1 MQLTFTPSGYTVDL
15 PDIVQEWSMAFGSSM
30 MDAGE
35 LQYLAGTLVAY
46 SWNTEAIVV
55 EIGAYT
61 GRTTAFM
68 AKVLQLL
75 GKRVPI
81 LSIDAFERVQPD
93 PLNPQGIYSAYLET
107 IRAYNV
113 EDVCLPLT
121 AFSHDAAP
129 VVPDK
134 IGVLVLDGG
143 HQYPVISNDLAL
155 YGVKVLP
162 GGFLFIDDYGPAYPD
177 IVRAVDEYFVPGCPF
192 TILHKS
198 YFVVAQ
204 REVKKE
210 RPRRKR
216 AKER

>member
-1 MQLTFTPSGYTVDL
+1 MQLTFTPSGYTLDL
-15 PDIVQEWSMAFGSSM
+15 PDIVQEWSASFGSSM

-35 LQYLAGTLVAY
+35 LQHLAATLVAY
-46 SWNTEAIVV
+46 PWDTEAIVV

-107 IRAYNV
+107 IRTYNV
-113 EDVCLPLT
+113 EDVCLPLA
-121 AFSHDAAP
+121 AFSQDAAP
-129 VVPDK
+129 VVPEK

-143 HQYPVISNDLAL
+143 HQYPVITSDLAL

-162 GGFLFIDDYGPAYPD
+162 GGFLFVDDYGPAYPD
-177 IVRAVDEYFVPGCPF
+177 IVRAVDEYFVSESPF

-204 REVKKE
+204 REAHKQG
-210 RPRRKR
+210 PRRKK
-216 AKER
+216 AK

>member
-1 MQLTFTPSGYTVDL
+1 MELTFTPSGYTVEI

-35 LQYLAGTLVAY
+35 LQHLAGTLAAY
-46 SWNTEAIVV
+46 PWDTVSIVV

-61 GRTTAFM
+61 GRTTVFM
-68 AKVLQLL
+68 ARILQLL
-75 GKRVPI
+75 EKRVPI
-81 LSIDAFERVQPD
+81 LSIDAFERVQPH

-107 IRAYNV
+107 IRMYNV
-113 EDVCLPLT
+113 EDVCLPLA
-121 AFSHDAAP
+121 AFSQDAAA
-129 VVPDK
+129 VVPDR

-143 HQYPVISNDLAL
+143 HYYSVVTKDLAL

-177 IVRAVDEYFVPGCPF
+177 VIRAVDEYFVPGCPF

-204 REVKKE
+204 REAKKE
-210 RPRRKR
+210 RPRRRKV
-216 AKER
+216 K